1 MTGGEKLNDD
11 VREYLSKV
19 FGCYVQTN
27 YSCTKGGT
35 VACECTE
42 RHFHIN
48 DDWIIVEA
56 VDENNQP
63 VPFGT
68 QSAKVLLTNLAN
80 KICPII
86 RFEITD
92 RIILHKEP
100 CACGNSRPW
109 LTLEGRTD
117 DILVFGNGIKFAPLP
132 LYAILKE
139 VQGIERFQLIQHVN
153 DRLELWLIA
162 KNKQEQ
168 FAKAKQAIEAHLR
181 QNGVDAKIYL
191 SNSDP
196 SADPIS
202 GKFKHVV
209 AKKS

>member
-1 MTGGEKLNDD
+1 MLKAI
-11 VREYLSKV
+11 
-19 FGCYVQTN
+19 F
-27 YSCTKGGT
+27 
-35 VACECTE
+35 
-42 RHFHIN
+42 
-48 DDWIIVEA
+48 
-56 VDENNQP
+56 DEQIQY
-63 VPFGT
+63 T
-68 QSAKVLLTNLAN
+68 
-80 KICPII
+80 
-86 RFEITD
+86 
-92 RIILHKEP
+92 
-100 CACGNSRPW
+100 
-109 LTLEGRTD
+109 
-117 DILVFGNGIKFAPLP
+117 
-132 LYAILKE
+132 
-139 VQGIERFQLIQHVN
+139 RFQLIQHKN